1 MLVET
6 DESVYALAGDQQARL
21 DQLTKEDYKRMGIK
35 REILMSRV
43 QYQCIA
49 ELQKRDLQC
58 IKRKEQFRQRLVRAW
73 GGDWEDQL
81 QGLLPRE
88 LNDGF
93 LARLGRFATGAGQTL
108 TKKILR
114 QGFLKSIEDRQD
126 SCRTSKANDIQII
139 DITRFEE
146 RLASPCLYTAVAA
159 AHVLPTTHESSLV
172 LVSDR
177 GLEQRQEITLAAG
190 M

>member
-58 IKRKEQFRQRLVRAW
+58 IKRKEQFRQGQVRAW
-73 GGDWEDQL
+73 ARDWEDQL

-88 LNDGF
+88 LKDRF
-93 LARLGRFATGAGQTL
+93 LALLTRFATGSGQTL
-108 TKKILR
+108 IKEVLR
-114 QGFLKSIEDRQD
+114 QGFQKSIEDRQH

-139 DITRFEE
+139 DIIRFQE
-146 RLASPCLYTAVAA
+146 RLASPRL
-159 AHVLPTTHESSLV
+159 
-172 LVSDR
+172 
-177 GLEQRQEITLAAG
+177 
-190 M
+190 